1 MALSLAAIVSFK
13 PETNTPANLLSFAE
27 QEATRQLRRLS
38 AAPYPHWRSAVR
50 HSSMASICRRSSPI
64 ICLWHDDLRL
74 HPAVVAFKNSSAY
87 LRIDQEQEDAM
98 AQEPLATKGNF
109 LHIYDFRV
117 TKGKE
122 EEFVRSFEA
131 FDYSDGNPMHK
142 SWAQVK
148 DGVLCRDTQDPQR
161 FFLIA
166 EWSDIEEHARI
177 RKVLANEIKPEFIKY
192 IEGGTFIP
200 KYVEVVSS
208 TPDEI
213 LNKAAAAE

>member
-1 MALSLAAIVSFK
+1 MPTTIANHVS
-13 PETNTPANLLSFAE
+13 
-27 QEATRQLRRLS
+27 
-38 AAPYPHWRSAVR
+38 R
-50 HSSMASICRRSSPI
+50 HE
-64 ICLWHDDLRL
+64 DLRL

-87 LRIDQEQEDAM
+87 LRIDLEQEDAM

-122 EEFVRSFEA
+122 EEFVRSFEK

>member
-1 MALSLAAIVSFK
+1 MGKCVLMALSLKAIVSFK
-13 PETNTPANLLSFAE
+13 PETSTPADLLSFAE

-38 AAPYPHWRSAVR
+38 AAPRPGSDRRCPLVNGID
-50 HSSMASICRRSSPI
+50 ASTTIANRMFALRRSPVTSS
-64 ICLWHDDLRL
+64 
-74 HPAVVAFKNSSAY
+74 VVAFKNSSAY

-117 TKGKE
+117 SKGKE
-122 EEFVRSFEA
+122 EEFVRSFEE

-142 SWAQVK
+142 SRAQVK

-177 RKVLANEIKPEFIKY
+177 RKVLANEIKP
-192 IEGGTFIP
+192 
-200 KYVEVVSS
+200 
-208 TPDEI
+208 
-213 LNKAAAAE
+213 

>member
-13 PETNTPANLLSFAE
+13 PETSTPANLLSFAE

-38 AAPYPHWRSAVR
+38 AAPHRGPVVGSAPCVCGIDMPTAIANHVSTAR
-50 HSSMASICRRSSPI
+50 G
-64 ICLWHDDLRL
+64 
-74 HPAVVAFKNSSAY
+74 SSATSSRGCFQKFISVPSY
-87 LRIDQEQEDAM
+87 RSGQEDAM

-122 EEFVRSFEA
+122 EEFVRSFEK

>member
-1 MALSLAAIVSFK
+1 M
-13 PETNTPANLLSFAE
+13 PTTTTNVYGTTIS
-27 QEATRQLRRLS
+27 AT
-38 AAPYPHWRSAVR
+38 
-50 HSSMASICRRSSPI
+50 SSM
-64 ICLWHDDLRL
+64 
-74 HPAVVAFKNSSAY
+74 VAFKNSSAY
-87 LRIDQEQEDAM
+87 LRIDQEQEEAM

-122 EEFVRSFEA
+122 EEFIRSFEE

-148 DGVLCRDTQDPQR
+148 DGVLCRDSQDPQR

-166 EWSDIEEHARI
+166 EWSDVEEHARI
-177 RKVLANEIKPEFIKY
+177 RKILANELKPEFIKY

>member
-1 MALSLAAIVSFK
+1 MARSLKAIASFK
-13 PETNTPANLLSFAE
+13 PETSTPANLLSFAE

-38 AAPYPHWRSAVR
+38 APHPALALGGARLVNGID
-50 HSSMASICRRSSPI
+50 MRRPSPI
-64 ICLWHDDLRL
+64 MCLRHDDLRL

-87 LRIDQEQEDAM
+87 LRIDQEQENAM

-122 EEFVRSFEA
+122 EEFVRSFEK

-142 SWAQVK
+142 SRAQVK

-192 IEGGTFIP
+192 IEGGTFVP

>member
-1 MALSLAAIVSFK
+1 MALSLTAIVSFK
-13 PETNTPANLLSFAE
+13 PETSTPANLLSFAE

-38 AAPYPHWRSAVR
+38 APHPGPAVGGAR
-50 HSSMASICRRSSPI
+50 LVNGTDMPTTIANHMSR
-64 ICLWHDDLRL
+64 HDDLRL
-74 HPAVVAFKNSSAY
+74 HPAMVAFKNSSAY
-87 LRIDQEQEDAM
+87 LRIDQEQENAM

-122 EEFVRSFEA
+122 EEFVRSFEK

-142 SWAQVK
+142 SRAQVK

-177 RKVLANEIKPEFIKY
+177 RKVLANEIRPEFIKY

>member
-1 MALSLAAIVSFK
+1 
-13 PETNTPANLLSFAE
+13 
-27 QEATRQLRRLS
+27 
-38 AAPYPHWRSAVR
+38 
-50 HSSMASICRRSSPI
+50 
-64 ICLWHDDLRL
+64 
-74 HPAVVAFKNSSAY
+74 
-87 LRIDQEQEDAM
+87 M
-98 AQEPLATKGNF
+98 AQEPLATKGNY

-117 TKGKE
+117 EKGKE
-122 EEFVRSFEA
+122 DEFIRLFET

-148 DGVLCRDTQDPQR
+148 DGVLCRDTEDPQR

-177 RKVLANEIKPEFIKY
+177 RKILANEIKPEFIKY
-192 IEGGTFIP
+192 IEGRTFVP

-213 LNKAAAAE
+213 LKKAAAESITQRVTAPGSARSLPLKGRGSGWGSRAAIGN